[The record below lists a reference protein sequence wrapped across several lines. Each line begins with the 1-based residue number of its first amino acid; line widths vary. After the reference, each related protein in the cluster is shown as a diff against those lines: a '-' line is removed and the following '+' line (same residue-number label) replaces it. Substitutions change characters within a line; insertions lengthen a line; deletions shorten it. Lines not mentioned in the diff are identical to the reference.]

1 MEKVI
6 EKLEGMEDGA
16 MLEHSEKGDQTY
28 VRIRR
33 WEGKKKHVED
43 EEVKEMK
50 RELRKLKKEKSQAH
64 VEQRRFKMLKNRIEK
79 IRQKIRE
86 RKMKEKS

>member
-33 WEGKKKHVED
+33 WDRE
-43 EEVKEMK
+43 KETCG
-50 RELRKLKKEKSQAH
+50 R
-64 VEQRRFKMLKNRIEK
+64 
-79 IRQKIRE
+79 
-86 RKMKEKS
+86 